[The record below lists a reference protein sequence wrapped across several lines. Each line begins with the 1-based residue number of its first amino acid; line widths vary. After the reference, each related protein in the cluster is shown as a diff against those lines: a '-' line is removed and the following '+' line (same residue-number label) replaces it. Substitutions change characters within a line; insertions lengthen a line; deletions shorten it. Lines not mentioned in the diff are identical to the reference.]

1 MIFSF
6 QRPLVF
12 NVPLFFQLI
21 ANYLFICWNQNLI
34 SALARPLQP
43 YPISSKRIVPDQIDK
58 PDWADDVSYLTS
70 SYLNALYLY
79 PI

>member
-1 MIFSF
+1 MCC
-6 QRPLVF
+6 R
-12 NVPLFFQLI
+12 NVAGCFLR
-21 ANYLFICWNQNLI
+21 AMLI

-70 SYLNALYLY
+70 SYLNALYFY